1 MPITVRPMPPQ
12 VPEHIVR
19 KLLKCDTATIGHFE
33 DETFMGPEIRAMMPG
48 AKVAGTVV
56 TLRMPHV
63 DAMLMSYCLSFTR
76 PGDFVV
82 IDRCGDDKHACWGGV
97 VSIAAR
103 CAGVV
108 GVAIGGPTTDLS
120 EQRESGVPSWC
131 TGLAPITAR
140 RLGLSGSLNVPI
152 SCGGIAV
159 NPGDAVLAD
168 ESGVFV
174 CSPARAE
181 AIADEAIRRQENEPK
196 LIERLR
202 AGERFGEITGVI
214 DIVDRVLREQ
224 GDEPLCR

>member
-1 MPITVRPMPPQ
+1 MPITVRPMPPRL
-12 VPEHIVR
+12 PEAVVD
-19 KLLKCDTATIGHFE
+19 KLLQCDTATIGHFE

-48 AKVAGTVV
+48 AKVAGTAV

-63 DAMLMSYCLSFTR
+63 DAILMAYCLSFVR

-82 IDRCGDDKHACWGGV
+82 IDRCGDGKHACWGGV

-108 GVAIGGPTTDLS
+108 GVAIGGPTTDLA
-120 EQRESGVPSWC
+120 EQRDMGIPSWC

-140 RLGLSGSLNVPI
+140 RLGLSGSLNVPV
-152 SCGGIAV
+152 SCGGVTV

-174 CSPARAE
+174 CPPGRAE
-181 AIADEAIRRQENEPK
+181 AIADEAIRRQANEPK
-196 LIERLR
+196 LLERLR
-202 AGERFGEITGVI
+202 AGEKFGAIMGVI
-214 DIVDRVLREQ
+214 DIVDRKLREQ
-224 GDEPLCR
+224 GDEPLSR